1 MNWNPIWWVHLQM
14 TGGWRGAGL
23 LAAGFFGVVIFF
35 YVLTQNWVDPDSRGQ
50 LDYVWLGI
58 VSLAQAAFLLLVGP
72 GGIRRS
78 LQRDFQSGMVES
90 HRLTPMSNAKIIL
103 GYMTG
108 PTFQALLLF
117 SVGLI
122 LGSIF
127 ATRSIA
133 QLQVGMK
140 LTAMLLMGGWYT
152 AMGTLLAVALMSWA
166 FVLLMGIATTGK
178 TNVIGLFIAIGFFGG
193 WAVVTFVPGLS
204 LLIGVMSLGS
214 LYSMLTRPGS
224 VAMSPQ
230 MIALTGGIQLMF
242 AAIFLNAACTKF
254 RRPEKSLFS
263 VTQALVLQLAWG
275 FTLIAGI
282 SQMSVV
288 LWFMSEEANALQKIY
303 ASVGT
308 FLTVAVFVTHAAAL
322 EVMGAD
328 RAAAHREAYPASQT
342 RLRFSVPAIL
352 ALLTVFVYREMLRW
366 VPADAINTNVV
377 LAIEDWS
384 REAVLFLVFL
394 LAYAVD
400 FAWLY
405 MMAARGRK
413 AWMALLLIVV
423 LLRVGPLI
431 VDGAI
436 YGIVTENESEPWP
449 HWGYISGLSPAGTM
463 LLGHPVGLRVWG
475 GVAFQGAVFAVSM
488 WLLGR
493 SRRRVRE
500 KVITAAAA
508 PSIA

>member
-35 YVLTQNWVDPDSRGQ
+35 YVLTQNWVDADSRGQ

-58 VSLAQAAFLLLVGP
+58 VSLAQAAFLLLIGP

-78 LQRDFQSGMVES
+78 LQRDFQTGMVES
-90 HRLTPMSNAKIIL
+90 HRLTPMSNAVIIL

-117 SVGLI
+117 SVGLV

-127 ATRSIA
+127 ATRSLA
-133 QLQVGMK
+133 QLQVGMQ
-140 LTAMLLMGGWYT
+140 LTAQLLMGGWFT
-152 AMGTLLAVALMSWA
+152 AMATLLAVALMSWA
-166 FVLLMGIATTGK
+166 FVLLLGIATAGK

-204 LLIGVMSLGS
+204 LLLGVMSLGS
-214 LYSMLTRPGS
+214 LYSMLTKPGS

-230 MIALTGGIQLMF
+230 MIALTGGIQLLF

-254 RRPEKSLFS
+254 RRPERSLFS
-263 VTQALVLQLAWG
+263 VTQSLVLLLAWG
-275 FTLIAGI
+275 FTLVAGV

-303 ASVGT
+303 ASVGA
-308 FLTVAVFVTHAAAL
+308 FLTVAFFASHAAAL
-322 EVMGAD
+322 EVMIAD
-328 RAAAHREAYPASQT
+328 RAAAHHESPSGTQT
-342 RLRFSVPAIL
+342 RLRFLMPAML
-352 ALLTVFVYREMLRW
+352 AVLTVLAYREMLSW
-366 VPADAINTNVV
+366 VPSSAINAGVV
-377 LAIEDWS
+377 RALDDWS
-384 REAVLFLVFL
+384 RDAVLLFVFL
-394 LAYAVD
+394 LTYGID

-405 MMAARGRK
+405 IMSARGRK

-423 LLRVGPLI
+423 LLRAGPLI
-431 VDGAI
+431 VDGAL
-436 YGIVTENESEPWP
+436 YGIMTEDEAIPWP
-449 HWGYISGLSPAGTM
+449 HWGYVTGLSPAGTM
-463 LLGHPVGLRVWG
+463 LLGRPTGARVWA
-475 GVAFQGAVFAVSM
+475 GVAFQFVVFAVSM
-488 WLLGR
+488 WLLAW
-493 SRRRVRE
+493 SRRTVRE
-500 KVITAAAA
+500 KVITGAISPTPA
-508 PSIA
+508 